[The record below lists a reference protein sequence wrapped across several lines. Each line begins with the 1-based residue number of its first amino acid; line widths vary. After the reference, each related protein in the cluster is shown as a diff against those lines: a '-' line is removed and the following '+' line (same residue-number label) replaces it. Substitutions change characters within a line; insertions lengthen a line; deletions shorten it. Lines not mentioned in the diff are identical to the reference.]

1 MDPENQDRIKGLVDE
16 HGADDLV
23 VVLGA
28 ADLESLEVAAETVTM
43 GDPAYVG
50 PLAGVQLGL
59 PVVHILEE
67 DVKEQ
72 VDAGVYDEQ
81 VGLLEMTL
89 DVEQVREAARKFPG
103 PLTQR
108 RALRLVGLLLGHE
121 ADEVDREHRRR
132 RRSTRSRPWR
142 CPAICWSASGVEP
155 REPRRVARR
164 SRRAGWA
171 GGPAAARAGSRR
183 RRPRRGRPP
192 SRPIERLQGC
202 DWRTGHQRS
211 TPVAR

>member
-1 MDPENQDRIKGLVDE
+1 MDPENQDRIKSLVDE

-28 ADLESLEVAAETVTM
+28 ADLESLEVTAETVSV

-72 VDAGVYDEQ
+72 IDPAVYEEQ

-89 DVEQVREAARKFPG
+89 DVGQVRRAAAEFPG
-103 PLTQR
+103 R
-108 RALRLVGLLLGHE
+108 
-121 ADEVDREHRRR
+121 D
-132 RRSTRSRPWR
+132 
-142 CPAICWSASGVEP
+142 
-155 REPRRVARR
+155 
-164 SRRAGWA
+164 
-171 GGPAAARAGSRR
+171 
-183 RRPRRGRPP
+183 GR
-192 SRPIERLQGC
+192 
-202 DWRTGHQRS
+202 
-211 TPVAR
+211 

>member
-28 ADLESLEVAAETVTM
+28 ADLESLEVAAETVTL

-50 PLAGVQLGL
+50 PLAGVPLGL

-72 VDAGVYDEQ
+72 ADAAVYDEQ

-89 DVEQVREAARKFPG
+89 DVDRVRAAALRFPG
-103 PLTQR
+103 R
-108 RALRLVGLLLGHE
+108 DGA
-121 ADEVDREHRRR
+121 
-132 RRSTRSRPWR
+132 
-142 CPAICWSASGVEP
+142 
-155 REPRRVARR
+155 
-164 SRRAGWA
+164 
-171 GGPAAARAGSRR
+171 
-183 RRPRRGRPP
+183 
-192 SRPIERLQGC
+192 
-202 DWRTGHQRS
+202 
-211 TPVAR
+211 

>member
-1 MDPENQDRIKGLVDE
+1 MDPENQDRIKSLVDE

-28 ADLESLEVAAETVTM
+28 ADLESLEVAAETVTL

-72 VDAGVYDEQ
+72 ADAGVYDEQ

-89 DVEQVREAARKFPG
+89 DVEHVR
-103 PLTQR
+103 
-108 RALRLVGLLLGHE
+108 
-121 ADEVDREHRRR
+121 
-132 RRSTRSRPWR
+132 
-142 CPAICWSASGVEP
+142 
-155 REPRRVARR
+155 
-164 SRRAGWA
+164 
-171 GGPAAARAGSRR
+171 AAARSF
-183 RRPRRGRPP
+183 PGR
-192 SRPIERLQGC
+192 
-202 DWRTGHQRS
+202 D
-211 TPVAR
+211 AA

>member
-1 MDPENQDRIKGLVDE
+1 MDPENQDRIKGLVDT

-59 PVVHILEE
+59 PVVHILDE
-67 DVKEQ
+67 DVKAQ

-89 DVEQVREAARKFPG
+89 DVEQVREAAGKFPG
-103 PLTQR
+103 R
-108 RALRLVGLLLGHE
+108 
-121 ADEVDREHRRR
+121 
-132 RRSTRSRPWR
+132 
-142 CPAICWSASGVEP
+142 
-155 REPRRVARR
+155 
-164 SRRAGWA
+164 
-171 GGPAAARAGSRR
+171 
-183 RRPRRGRPP
+183 
-192 SRPIERLQGC
+192 
-202 DWRTGHQRS
+202 
-211 TPVAR
+211 

>member
-1 MDPENQDRIKGLVDE
+1 MDPENQDRIKGLVDT

-28 ADLESLEVAAETVTM
+28 ADLESLEVAAETVTL

-50 PLAGVQLGL
+50 PLAGVPLGL

-89 DVEQVREAARKFPG
+89 DVSQVREAARTFPG
-103 PLTQR
+103 R
-108 RALRLVGLLLGHE
+108 
-121 ADEVDREHRRR
+121 
-132 RRSTRSRPWR
+132 
-142 CPAICWSASGVEP
+142 
-155 REPRRVARR
+155 
-164 SRRAGWA
+164 
-171 GGPAAARAGSRR
+171 
-183 RRPRRGRPP
+183 
-192 SRPIERLQGC
+192 
-202 DWRTGHQRS
+202 
-211 TPVAR
+211 

>member
-1 MDPENQDRIKGLVDE
+1 MDPENQDRIKGLVDT

-59 PVVHILEE
+59 PVIHILEE

-89 DVEQVREAARKFPG
+89 DVEQVRDAAKKFPG
-103 PLTQR
+103 R
-108 RALRLVGLLLGHE
+108 
-121 ADEVDREHRRR
+121 
-132 RRSTRSRPWR
+132 
-142 CPAICWSASGVEP
+142 
-155 REPRRVARR
+155 
-164 SRRAGWA
+164 
-171 GGPAAARAGSRR
+171 
-183 RRPRRGRPP
+183 
-192 SRPIERLQGC
+192 
-202 DWRTGHQRS
+202 
-211 TPVAR
+211 

>member
-1 MDPENQDRIKGLVDE
+1 MDPENQDRIKSLVDT

-28 ADLESLEVAAETVTM
+28 ADLESLEVAAETVTL

-72 VDAGVYDEQ
+72 VDDGVYDEQ

-89 DVEQVREAARKFPG
+89 DIQQVREAARKFPG
-103 PLTQR
+103 R
-108 RALRLVGLLLGHE
+108 
-121 ADEVDREHRRR
+121 
-132 RRSTRSRPWR
+132 
-142 CPAICWSASGVEP
+142 
-155 REPRRVARR
+155 
-164 SRRAGWA
+164 
-171 GGPAAARAGSRR
+171 
-183 RRPRRGRPP
+183 
-192 SRPIERLQGC
+192 
-202 DWRTGHQRS
+202 
-211 TPVAR
+211 